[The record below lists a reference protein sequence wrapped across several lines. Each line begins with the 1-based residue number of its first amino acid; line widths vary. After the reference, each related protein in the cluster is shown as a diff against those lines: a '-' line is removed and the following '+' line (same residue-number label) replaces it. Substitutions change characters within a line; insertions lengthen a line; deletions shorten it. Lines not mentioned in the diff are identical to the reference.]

1 MLFLIQVIYLN
12 DITLLKNTKN
22 FDIKQ
27 IFECGQAFRFN
38 IAKDGGYEG
47 VAFGKYLKVEQSG
60 NDVTIHASK
69 EDVDNIWHSYFDL
82 DRDYESIISA
92 LSSDEVIRA
101 ASLYG
106 SGIRILNQDTFEC
119 LISFIIS
126 QSNNIPRIKGIIERL
141 CENFGDKINSLD
153 GKTFF
158 SFPTLKRLSDVS
170 IDDLS
175 VIRAGFRAKYIR
187 DAVDK
192 INSGDV
198 DLCSL
203 KNIDVSLGREQL
215 KKIYGVGDKV
225 ANCVLLFG
233 AGKADAFP
241 VDTWIKKAISKF
253 YEGRNFDP
261 SDFGPYCG
269 LAQQYLFYYAR
280 ENKIKI

>member
-1 MLFLIQVIYLN
+1 MNNATV
-12 DITLLKNTKN
+12 LKDTKN
-22 FDIKQ
+22 FDVKQ

-38 IAKDGGYEG
+38 PAKDGGYEG
-47 VAFGKYLKVEQSG
+47 VAYGKYLRVAQSDA
-60 NDVTIHASK
+60 DVTIYASQG
-69 EDVDNIWHSYFDL
+69 DVDKIWHSYFDL
-82 DRDYESIISA
+82 DRDYESIIKD
-92 LSSDEVIRA
+92 LSGDEVIRA

-141 CENFGDKINSLD
+141 CENFGDRVTAPD
-153 GKTFF
+153 GRVFY
-158 SFPTLKRLSDVS
+158 SFPTLERLSEVS
-170 IDDLS
+170 TEDLS
-175 VIRAGFRAKYIR
+175 VIRSGFRAKYIR

-198 DLCSL
+198 DLTSL
-203 KNIDVSLGREQL
+203 RKMDVERGREEL

-233 AGKADAFP
+233 AGKVDAFP
-241 VDTWIKKAISKF
+241 IDTWIKKAIAKF
-253 YEGRNFDP
+253 YKDRDFDP

-280 ENKIKI
+280 GNKI

>member
-1 MLFLIQVIYLN
+1 MNNATI
-12 DITLLKNTKN
+12 LKDTKN
-22 FDIKQ
+22 FDVKQ

-38 IAKDGGYEG
+38 PAKDGGYEG
-47 VAFGKYLKVEQSG
+47 VAYGKYLRVTQSDA
-60 NDVTIHASK
+60 DVTIYASQG
-69 EDVDNIWHSYFDL
+69 DVDKIWHSYFDL
-82 DRDYESIISA
+82 DRDYESIIKS
-92 LSSDEVIRA
+92 LSGDEVIRA

-141 CENFGDKINSLD
+141 CENFG
-153 GKTFF
+153 
-158 SFPTLKRLSDVS
+158 
-170 IDDLS
+170 
-175 VIRAGFRAKYIR
+175 
-187 DAVDK
+187 
-192 INSGDV
+192 
-198 DLCSL
+198 
-203 KNIDVSLGREQL
+203 GREEL

-241 VDTWIKKAISKF
+241 IDTWIKKAIAKF
-253 YEGRNFDP
+253 YKDRDFDP

-280 ENKIKI
+280 GNKI